1 LPQHTAQIFSAFA
14 GQKRSAFR
22 LSQMGQDTKSPQC
35 EDSPAEYAE
44 ERQKTKSRDQ
54 CTLSSNAEIILALNR
69 NDHSKALL
77 SRGEP
82 TELLTP

>member
-14 GQKRSAFR
+14 GQKRSALR

-44 ERQKTKSRDQ
+44 ERQKTKSRDH
-54 CTLSSNAEIILALNR
+54 CTLSSNARIIFALNR
-69 NDHSKALL
+69 NDHSKTLL
-77 SRGEP
+77 SPGDLI
-82 TELLTP
+82 ELLTP